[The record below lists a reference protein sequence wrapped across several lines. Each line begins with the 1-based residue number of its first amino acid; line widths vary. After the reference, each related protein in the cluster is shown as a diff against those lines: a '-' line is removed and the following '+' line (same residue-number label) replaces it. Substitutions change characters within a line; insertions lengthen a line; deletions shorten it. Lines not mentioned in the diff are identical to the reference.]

1 MSTIYPPEFT
11 KSCDACGTSVDGP
24 DVACDTT
31 WDVPAGAV
39 EPPLTRTA
47 VWCVNCHET
56 ERCECGPDQPLTP
69 ASTEERLVRFVSD
82 RVGELVMH
90 GAAEQLAAGTM
101 ALLVSYSEILPH
113 LKDKGPDYA
122 TGVADGLGQAV
133 RYIAGTWHQ
142 HPDYEQAFAVQAPAT
157 TDEWVRS

>member
-1 MSTIYPPEFT
+1 MSTAHPPMFHAD
-11 KSCDACGTSVDGP
+11 CDACGTEIPG
-24 DVACDTT
+24 
-31 WDVPAGAV
+31 VP
-39 EPPLTRTA
+39 EPLLTFDA
-47 VWCVNCHET
+47 VWCTGCHRAG
-56 ERCECGPDQPLTP
+56 RCECCPEQPDAP

-82 RVGELVMH
+82 RVGELLLH

-122 TGVADGLGQAV
+122 TGVADGLGQAL

-142 HPDYEQAFAVQAPAT
+142 HPDYEVAFAVQAPAT
-157 TDEWVRS
+157 TEEWVRS